1 MEDQSSTNVSGGKS
15 AKLLRYPLRSAS
27 KTKDEKFSPSIG
39 STSRRGKPT
48 STVSQSVSVLDISAA
63 KEKSAKPPRRL
74 SNPSKPPVSPAPKSV
89 GYTTPASEARVN
101 RAGNDKAKT
110 DTPGSDVSRSL
121 VRKKFTVLSSASY
134 WLSHIKL
141 SEAAG
146 KHQLSLGFFKLA
158 LEAGCEN
165 VQLLKDE
172 LKSYAGRHNLLD
184 LGESAK
190 EVFQSYE
197 ILETIEQLQV
207 SETCFHV
214 PQEGSLSLDDDAHS
228 LSSATGVAKLK
239 PKSLNS
245 ASSAAKEATQKSNP
259 VSRIKAPMS
268 KKPANQGPAL
278 ESGHGKMQKNAKKPI
293 KQESNKGKQAVK
305 AEAITPT
312 DEKAQT
318 VPKEAV
324 LEENKENMD
333 APLVE
338 EMYVSFIAL
347 LNLLDGCMKA
357 FTCSKSHANEE
368 AEGLITRNNERGHYI
383 NGLLLFTL
391 DRLYR
396 VVERHAKEA
405 GEWQWVRDDL
415 TLLGDPCLETSDK
428 LYVISGLN
436 ERYHCLHPFT
446 RHELLMKQY
455 TTWERDSAQK
465 ELTNPCS
472 GMDSESITFDD
483 YLWD

>member
-1 MEDQSSTNVSGGKS
+1 MTSTNVSGGKS
-15 AKLLRYPLRSAS
+15 AKILRYPPQSGFEN
-27 KTKDEKFSPSIG
+27 KDEKFSPSIG

-48 STVSQSVSVLDISAA
+48 SIVSQSVSVLDISAA

-89 GYTTPASEARVN
+89 GYTTPILEARVN
-101 RAGNDKAKT
+101 RAGNVKAKT

-146 KHQLSLGFFKLA
+146 KHQLSLRFFKLA

-207 SETCFHV
+207 SETCSHV
-214 PQEGSLSLDDDAHS
+214 PQEGSPSLDDDAHS
-228 LSSATGVAKLK
+228 LSSATGVAKPK

-245 ASSAAKEATQKSNP
+245 ASSAAKEATQKSNH
-259 VSRIKAPMS
+259 VSRVKAPMS

-305 AEAITPT
+305 TEAITAA
-312 DEKAQT
+312 DEKAQLDT

-338 EMYVSFIAL
+338 EMSV
-347 LNLLDGCMKA
+347 
-357 FTCSKSHANEE
+357 E
-368 AEGLITRNNERGHYI
+368 A
-383 NGLLLFTL
+383 
-391 DRLYR
+391 
-396 VVERHAKEA
+396 
-405 GEWQWVRDDL
+405 
-415 TLLGDPCLETSDK
+415 
-428 LYVISGLN
+428 
-436 ERYHCLHPFT
+436 
-446 RHELLMKQY
+446 
-455 TTWERDSAQK
+455 
-465 ELTNPCS
+465 
-472 GMDSESITFDD
+472 
-483 YLWD
+483 